1 MAKKKPSKELEELE
15 EQLTL
20 KQQLFSRYYLFGNE
34 STKLERW
41 NWTRS
46 YMLAY
51 QKEEKDENECAVNWS
66 KTLRIAKVKLYMRQL
81 LEDEWF
87 NDNFVDWV
95 LLNKIKEW
103 DMTAIKEY
111 NNLMQ
116 RITKKLEVNWN
127 LDLTSKEIDKKPLEE
142 LKDWIQALLNK

>member
-1 MAKKKPSKELEELE
+1 MVKKNKDKQEIK
-15 EQLTL
+15 LTL
-20 KQQLFSRYYLFGNE
+20 KQQLFCKYYLFWNE

-51 QKEEKDENECAVNWS
+51 WKEEKDYDVCWNEASVN
-66 KTLRIAKVKLYMRQL
+66 LRKPWINAYMREL
-81 LEDEWF
+81 LEREWF

-103 DMTAIKEY
+103 DLNAVKEY

-116 RITKKLEVNWN
+116 RITKKLELGWSV
-127 LDLTSKEIDKKPLEE
+127 DLTTKEVDKKPLEE
-142 LKDWIQALLNK
+142 LKDSIQALLNK